1 MMNHRYTVSQ
11 DATADTVAMYTD
23 MDAINSFKFS
33 ILKTSSR
40 VHMDIKKMD
49 ISTSNPLLSGSSAAQ
64 LRRPGMIGQA
74 PVEPSITR

>member
-1 MMNHRYTVSQ
+1 MGQ
-11 DATADTVAMYTD
+11 DTATDTVAMYTD
-23 MDAINSFKFS
+23 MDTINSFKFS

>member
-1 MMNHRYTVSQ
+1 MCVNSAAHP
-11 DATADTVAMYTD
+11 VAMYTD